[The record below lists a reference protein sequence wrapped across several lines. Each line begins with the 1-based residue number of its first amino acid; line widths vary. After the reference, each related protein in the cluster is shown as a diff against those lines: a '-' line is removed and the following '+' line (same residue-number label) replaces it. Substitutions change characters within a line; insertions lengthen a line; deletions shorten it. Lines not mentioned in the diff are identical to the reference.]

1 MTQDDVRRLVDDNAE
16 EITKDIVAE
25 WRRIAT
31 TEVWLSLP
39 PAMTFD
45 DLPNVIRAVADA
57 ALRDRFL
64 ETECRRIV
72 HFSALHGRHRQEE
85 GFQEHFLHTEYH
97 LTRRSL
103 WDFLRDKL
111 AESDAVRAIIRA
123 DAAITL
129 ATQAALR
136 GFHYRTFQERGD
148 WPAALERLLLDWP
161 LAEH

>member
-1 MTQDDVRRLVDDNAE
+1 MTKDDVRRLVDEDAE
-16 EITKDIVAE
+16 QIAKDIVAE

-39 PAMTFD
+39 PVMTFD
-45 DLPNVIRAVADA
+45 DLPNVLRAVAAA
-57 ALRDRFL
+57 ALSERFL
-64 ETECRRIV
+64 EEQCRNIL
-72 HFSALHGRHRQEE
+72 HYSALHGRHRQEE
-85 GFQEHFLHTEYH
+85 GFQEQFLHNEYY

-103 WDFLRDKL
+103 WDFLRSRL
-111 AESDAVRAIIRA
+111 PEPDAVRAITRA

-136 GFHYRTFQERGD
+136 GFHYRTFQDRGD

-161 LAEH
+161 LADH